1 MTLLAVLLTIPATT
15 LTAML
20 LASLHDAIRGF

>member
-20 LASLHDAIRGF
+20 LASLHDAIRGY